1 MTMHRYP
8 KTATY
13 RTFVRDAGTGA
24 WKQIEIKDIPPGKRL
39 EFWDQLA
46 LGAGLQRV
54 KETESF

>member
-1 MTMHRYP
+1 MHRYP

-24 WKQIEIKDIPPGKRL
+24 WKQIEIKDIPPEKRL
-39 EFWDQLA
+39 EFWDHFA